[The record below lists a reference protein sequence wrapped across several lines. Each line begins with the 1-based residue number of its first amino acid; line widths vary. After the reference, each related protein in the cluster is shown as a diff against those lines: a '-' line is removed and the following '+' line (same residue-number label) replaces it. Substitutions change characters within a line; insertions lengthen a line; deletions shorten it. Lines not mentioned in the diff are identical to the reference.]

1 MVKSRLKT
9 IGVVAVCLLVV
20 LIVFAS
26 EKVSVRAQTEAGETG
41 NFFAPANY
49 VSYCPWF
56 SKYNYSASIT
66 GIAFQEYNTYYQHSF
81 SDNKT
86 PYNKETPGEPWCA
99 SFASWVYQKAGFN
112 VAKESNSRKLLEQ
125 FSSNGINKGFP
136 LSTFTDPTFAAPG
149 DLIVWKRTGTKDRGH
164 TGIVYQNDCQNRII
178 KTIEGN
184 AEGRQIRVLTYTY
197 EGVSNRY
204 IKDVGTKGGFELYGF
219 GRWHP

>member
-1 MVKSRLKT
+1 MICFIALTV
-9 IGVVAVCLLVV
+9 IV
-20 LIVFAS
+20 LFGKHFVL
-26 EKVSVRAQTEAGETG
+26 AQTELDATK
-41 NFFAPANY
+41 NFYVPTKNF

-56 SKYNYSASIT
+56 DKYNYSAVIT

-99 SFASWVYQKAGFN
+99 SFASWVYQKAGFK
-112 VAKESNSRKLLEQ
+112 VAKESNSRSLLEQ
-125 FSSNGINKGFP
+125 FASNGINKGFSP
-136 LSTFTDPTFAAPG
+136 SVFTDPASAAPG
-149 DLIVWKRTGTKDRGH
+149 DLIVWKRTGTKDKGH
-164 TGIVYQNDCQNRII
+164 TGIVYQNDCHNRII

-184 AEGRQIRVLTYTY
+184 AEGRQIRLLTYTY